1 MIQNKTEQQQMMK
14 DLENK
19 TKEIKQI
26 TTTVN
31 TLEITLYVNNLY
43 ADSLEYHYYL
53 PCA

>member
-1 MIQNKTEQQQMMK
+1 MTKNKTEQQQMMNN
-14 DLENK
+14 LEK
-19 TKEIKQI
+19 KEIKQI

-43 ADSLEYHYYL
+43 ADSLEYHYLL